1 MSGAKGLVLDY
12 RILLEAV
19 LPGPVLPL
27 LVKYESKVD
36 FRTPDISFQTVRRS
50 LTQTLERRGVDPSEA
65 FAVLSRLERIVE
77 PIDAELYE
85 TFGPPARA
93 RVASSDAVQWPVV
106 AVALLFDSPIWTH
119 DEDFFGAGIA
129 TWKTDKVELYLQ

>member
-36 FRTPDISFQTVRRS
+36 FRTPDIS
-50 LTQTLERRGVDPSEA
+50 
-65 FAVLSRLERIVE
+65 SR
-77 PIDAELYE
+77 P
-85 TFGPPARA
+85 
-93 RVASSDAVQWPVV
+93 
-106 AVALLFDSPIWTH
+106 
-119 DEDFFGAGIA
+119 FGAR
-129 TWKTDKVELYLQ
+129 